1 MENKTSKR
9 QATPRTIKW
18 LHENYMLSEGVCIPR
33 SALYVHYLDFC
44 CRSVIVPINAAS
56 FGKVIRQQFP
66 QITTRRL
73 GTRGQSKYHYY
84 GIAVRESSMY
94 YESTLSKKEKSG
106 PVQEPIKKET
116 NRNTMVYSHRTKLG
130 CLLPE
135 FPEAEGLSFP
145 LDVSKDL
152 VATFLVMYRT
162 HCQRILD
169 TVIRANF
176 DEVQHYLLHFWH
188 GMPAHVQPIL
198 GSDRVARLIGIC
210 DSLLYKAVST
220 VLMPGLLQPLPESLG
235 HVIRWF
241 SKELQTWLKRALH
254 GLPTCLQ
261 VAKLEVLDNTRDYC
275 VAEPV
280 AWSSKLTVR
289 SQTVWLFG
297 GA

>member
-18 LHENYMLSEGVCIPR
+18 LHANYMLSEGVCIPR

-73 GTRGQSKYHYY
+73 GTRGQSNP
-84 GIAVRESSMY
+84 I
-94 YESTLSKKEKSG
+94 
-106 PVQEPIKKET
+106 QEPIKKESS
-116 NRNTMVYSHRTKLG
+116 RNTMVYSHRTKLG

-145 LDVSKDL
+145 IDVSKDL

-261 VAKLEVLDNTRDYC
+261 VAKLEGFEEHPSQNGVHQNVYKATVHETSSFRAADTGCRSLD
-275 VAEPV
+275 
-280 AWSSKLTVR
+280 
-289 SQTVWLFG
+289 
-297 GA
+297 